1 VLQILEKKRARYAWE
16 CIDEVKRKR
25 NLTIEDR
32 YKSYCKKAPA
42 LILTNGI
49 GNTLLFLKSKS
60 TKSSNE
66 EEKGPEKQAYELLLE
81 HVSWC
86 NPKKE
91 KDIIEWIVN
100 DASPI
105 EILRL
110 TRDTLALLGWIK
122 RFAEIELE
130 DDTNG
135 KNTRK

>member
-1 VLQILEKKRARYAWE
+1 VLQNLEKERAEYAWE
-16 CIDEVKRKR
+16 CINEVKQEK
-25 NLTIEDR
+25 NLKIEDR

-49 GNTLLFLKSKS
+49 GNALLFFKSKS
-60 TKSSNE
+60 AKSSDKE
-66 EEKGPEKQAYELLLE
+66 ENGPEKKAYALLLK

-86 NPKKE
+86 NPSKE
-91 KDIIEWIVN
+91 KDIIEWIVH
-100 DASPI
+100 DASPL

-110 TRDTLALLGWIK
+110 TRDILALLSWTK

-135 KNTRK
+135 KNRE